1 MTMQEMVNQLNI
13 WAHEYYVLDNPSVSD
28 AQYDALY
35 DQLVLLEKQTGVV
48 LPDSPTHRVGGETLK
63 NFVQHTHMKR
73 LYSLDKV
80 QSFGELKEWVDKVQ
94 KAAPEVTFTVELK
107 YDGLTINVTYR
118 DGKFVGASTRG
129 NGVVGE
135 DVTEQVKTIRTV
147 PLAIPF
153 QGVCELQ
160 GEGIMRLSV
169 LKRYNEKH
177 PDEPLKNA
185 RNAAAGA
192 IRNLNPKTTAER
204 NLDVV
209 FYSNGYEQGL
219 NVSSQTELVQF
230 LRGCGMLTNYVF
242 ETAKSFEEI
251 KAVIEEIGSKRDSF
265 DFLIDGVVIK
275 VNDFATREELG
286 YTDKFPRWAVAYK
299 FDAEQVTTTLLDVD
313 WQVGRTGKL
322 TPIGKLEAVELC
334 GATIQRATLNNFGDI
349 TRKRLKKRALVFVR
363 RSNDVIPEVLGAAE
377 AGGEDIEKPNHCPAC
392 GSTLTEVGANL
403 YCVNAEHCRPQ
414 IVARIAHY
422 CSKNA
427 CDIDGISDKTV
438 ELLVDKLGV
447 KSVAD
452 LYNLTEADLSEIFI
466 TDEKK
471 KQKNGTSKRAQN
483 VVAAIE
489 KSKKVALAQFIFALG
504 LDNVGTVTA
513 RDLASR
519 FGSVESLSKATVS
532 ELTEINGVG
541 DVVADGIVQFFAEE
555 QNLDIIARLKD
566 IGIDPRYEQKA
577 AVGVFAG
584 KKVVLTGSLEHYTR
598 GQASKLIEEQGGEIA
613 SSVSRSVNLVIVGA
627 DAGSKLEKARALGI
641 DTIDEA
647 QFEEMLKK
655 SAE

>member
-1 MTMQEMVNQLNI
+1 MTMQEMVNQLNK
-13 WAHEYYVLDNPSVSD
+13 WAYEYYVLDNPSVPD
-28 AQYDALY
+28 TQYDALY

-48 LPDSPTHRVGGETLK
+48 LPDSPTHRVGGDPLK
-63 NFVQHTHMKR
+63 NFVQHTHLKR

-80 QSFGELKEWVDKVQ
+80 QSFGELKDWVEKVQ
-94 KAAPEVTFTVELK
+94 KAAGEVEFTVELK

-135 DVTEQVKTIRTV
+135 DVTEQVKTIRSV
-147 PLAIPF
+147 PLTIPF
-153 QGVCELQ
+153 DGVCELQ

-177 PDEPLKNA
+177 ADDPLKNA

-209 FYSNGYEQGL
+209 FYSNGYEEGL
-219 NVSSQTELVQF
+219 SATSQTELVEF
-230 LRGCGMLTNYVF
+230 LRSCGMLTNFVF
-242 ETAKSFEEI
+242 KTAKTFEEI

-275 VNDFATREELG
+275 VNDFALREELG

-299 FDAEQVTTTLLDVD
+299 FDAEQVTTELIDVD

-322 TPIGKLEAVELC
+322 TPIGKLAAVELC

-349 TRKRLKKRALVFVR
+349 TRKRLKKQALVFVR

-377 AGGEDIEKPNHCPAC
+377 EAGVDIVKPERCPAC
-392 GSTLTEVGANL
+392 GSLLHEVGANL
-403 YCVNAEHCRPQ
+403 YCVNAEQCRPQ
-414 IVARIAHY
+414 IVARISHY

-452 LYNLTEADLSEIFI
+452 LYGLTESDLSEIFI
-466 TDEKK
+466 TDAKK
-471 KQKNGTSKRAQN
+471 KEKNGTSKRAQN

-489 KSKKVALAQFIFALG
+489 KSKEVGLSQFIFALG

-513 RDLASR
+513 RDLAAR
-519 FGSVESLSKATVS
+519 FGSVGTLSKATV
-532 ELTEINGVG
+532 EQLTEINGVG

-555 QNLDIIARLKD
+555 QNLDIIARLKQ
-566 IGIDPRYEQKA
+566 IGIDPTYAKKE

-584 KKVVLTGSLEHYTR
+584 KKVVLTGSLENYTR

-613 SSVSRSVNLVIVGA
+613 SSVSKSVNLVIVGA
-627 DAGSKLEKARALGI
+627 DAGSKLEKARSLGI
-641 DTIDEA
+641 EIIDEA
-647 QFEEMLKK
+647 QFIELLKNN
-655 SAE
+655 